1 MNLNNTYQLSFQLM
15 GAGLLRC
22 VGYLTICLIVIIS
35 ACNSKPEVEEKSIE
49 KSTTNQKTDHFRQPF
64 TESYSIRVSQFESM
78 MKYVNALQD
87 EASKEVQ
94 SSFKPDFSNLDT
106 YDKSLEPFRIA
117 VRKEL
122 GIPPPNLLQEAKV
135 RLEKIG
141 EDKYTNIYRAWISL
155 IEGADLYSLYM
166 VPKNIQGKAPLL
178 IAQHGGGGCPEAIC
192 DLDTREPYDSFGPKA
207 VERGYIVWAPYSV
220 MLVPYAGDSE
230 EDIDRDRLQDGMLS
244 VGANLRGLE
253 VYQIIKGVEAIIA
266 NRPEVD
272 AERIGMTGLSYG
284 GGMTVRTMALTP
296 IIKVGVPSAGF
307 RGTSRPGRAASSVQ
321 LVAAICPRPLM
332 LQAGEVDQV
341 SPIDNVLPGIPIVEE
356 YYEKL
361 GVSDRFKFDHHPGG
375 HEYVTKN
382 VLDFFDEHL

>member
-1 MNLNNTYQLSFQLM
+1 
-15 GAGLLRC
+15 
-22 VGYLTICLIVIIS
+22 
-35 ACNSKPEVEEKSIE
+35 
-49 KSTTNQKTDHFRQPF
+49 
-64 TESYSIRVSQFESM
+64 M